1 MNSAGVWFCCCF
13 FLDIYIYILYYLFD
27 LVSLHR
33 VVFIV
38 AIFSGIRFQCQFFG
52 LDCYVVI

>member
-1 MNSAGVWFCCCF
+1 MQGFGFAVVF